1 MFQELYALVHGQ
13 IFLTSDLADRE
24 TAIASGTMS
33 IFPVII
39 SQRLS
44 AKNFWGPDRFLADA
58 SDQEKVE
65 PSPQVIGSIRKLV

>member
-24 TAIASGTMS
+24 TAIAFGTVL
-33 IFPVII
+33 IFPVIT

-44 AKNFWGPDRFLADA
+44 AKKFLGA
-58 SDQEKVE
+58 
-65 PSPQVIGSIRKLV
+65 